1 MTDREQEARR
11 LWRGQAREEYQM
23 SVDNIRAKAERLEQR
38 VRSLNIATAG
48 LLVAVISVEMW
59 QISRSTEL
67 LERVGD
73 LLTIAAFVY
82 AAFRFRGSVAV
93 QSMPAGLGLT
103 GSVHF
108 YRDQLVRRRDLSGH
122 PWRFL
127 LPFVPGVGLSLLGG
141 TLDGP
146 PVWTATVAFA
156 GVTLFLWV
164 AWWEKRRALRIQEEM
179 DELG

>member
-23 SVDNIRAKAERLEQR
+23 SVENIRAKAERLEQR

-48 LLVAVISVEMW
+48 LFAAVISVEMW
-59 QISRSTEL
+59 QMSRSTEL

-108 YRDQLVRRRDLSGH
+108 YRDQLVRRRDLSSH

-127 LPFVPGVGLSLLGG
+127 LPFVPGVSLSLLGG
-141 TLDGP
+141 ALDGP
-146 PVWTATVAFA
+146 PAWTATVAFA
-156 GVTLFLWV
+156 GVTLFLLV
-164 AWWEKRRALRIQEEM
+164 AWWEKRRASRLQEEI
-179 DELG
+179 DGLG